1 MKKWTAGMVLVLV
14 TMLVCAGCGNESEMA
29 APADEKQ
36 NDPLAVA
43 WVEDPVMVQLVENA
57 GVEFATEEI
66 TLAREGGTVFEDW
79 NEGVLTQIQTM
90 GGESVISPQHL
101 GHDIGDD
108 CYGIDATG
116 TCWVEWPGPPDAQD
130 GSWYLYVRPDGEDPL
145 LLDEG
150 VYYYDRK
157 SLRGNGVVM
166 DYAAGNV
173 IWIKP
178 NGDYCVRLYRAA
190 TGDTLELDQ
199 FANAGAQV
207 AIGAEDAVWVKRDAD
222 QQLYLMH

>member
-90 GGESVISPQHL
+90 GGECDL
-101 GHDIGDD
+101 
-108 CYGIDATG
+108 
-116 TCWVEWPGPPDAQD
+116 
-130 GSWYLYVRPDGEDPL
+130 
-145 LLDEG
+145 
-150 VYYYDRK
+150 
-157 SLRGNGVVM
+157 
-166 DYAAGNV
+166 AA
-173 IWIKP
+173 
-178 NGDYCVRLYRAA
+178 A
-190 TGDTLELDQ
+190 
-199 FANAGAQV
+199 FGARY
-207 AIGAEDAVWVKRDAD
+207 W
-222 QQLYLMH
+222 